1 MKLSK
6 ELNRLF
12 FLTDKYY
19 SFAKYKKFR
28 YKNRRKFIYSKKM
41 ERNIKRLVQLDS
53 IYNKIHNK
61 LFDYG
66 NFKRKNKSK

>member
-12 FLTDKYY
+12 FLTENYFK
-19 SFAKYKKFR
+19 FTKKKKFR

-41 ERNIKRLVQLDS
+41 ERNIKRLNQLDF
-53 IYNKIHNK
+53 IYNRIHNK

-66 NFKRKNKSK
+66 NFQRKK